1 MARGRDIELDSL
13 EQESAAQYAH
23 RMRKHFALKAD
34 HNKRES
40 LAGFTFI
47 VIGTLAVSGFVAFGT
62 DVILAKI
69 VPLCLSLTAT
79 AVSTWLHFRRP
90 HQLWGIY
97 RSAQR
102 YVENNQVK
110 HRFGVDEYGTASD
123 KDALLAKA
131 VAEIALA
138 ANALWVPLIPSPE
151 GLEKWADP
159 RRQPWFLPRQAPPSR
174 SAGGG
179 KAGGFRG
186 YAMVGRA
193 DRGVAHAG
201 RGGAELD
208 PGDDRPVIMVR
219 VAHAHL

>member
-1 MARGRDIELDSL
+1 MAAMARGRDIELDSL
-13 EQESAAQYAH
+13 ERESASQYAQ

-40 LAGFTFI
+40 LAGFTFV

-102 YVENNQVK
+102 YIENNQVK

-138 ANALWVPLIPSPE
+138 ANALWLPLIPSPE
-151 GLEKWADP
+151 GLEKMGGPAK
-159 RRQPWFLPRQAPPSR
+159 APLIPAPSVD
-174 SAGGG
+174 S
-179 KAGGFRG
+179 K
-186 YAMVGRA
+186 
-193 DRGVAHAG
+193 
-201 RGGAELD
+201 
-208 PGDDRPVIMVR
+208 P
-219 VAHAHL
+219 